1 MSRARVALPRCAHHA
16 HGVRGQIALFMP
28 RLTPDRRFEAN
39 AARRASLASAG
50 GAPPSQRLA
59 CRSQGRVIMIQALVI
74 KTR

>member
-39 AARRASLASAG
+39 AARRASWPRPGVLRRRSALLADHKG
-50 GAPPSQRLA
+50 
-59 CRSQGRVIMIQALVI
+59 V
-74 KTR
+74 